1 MLRQLGRVVALL
13 SVLIVLSS
21 CGKSSA
27 EPNTAGLRLD
37 QIENAL
43 DAVEQK
49 AGADLKFFEINAT
62 TELVNV
68 FVATDLDGTPNADG
82 LPDAVVHYVFTEKDG
97 LETAPDPVG
106 ANGPTFA
113 RTVLD
118 YEPSTILRKVLSEL
132 PDSTPQMFVLT
143 AAGTA
148 EESTGT
154 VQYRLIMQSSQGGQM
169 SVVLTNSGEIV
180 GTDAE

>member
-1 MLRQLGRVVALL
+1 M
-13 SVLIVLSS
+13 LIVLSS
-21 CGKSSA
+21 CGKEVA
-27 EPNTAGLRLD
+27 APDTAGLRLD

-49 AGADLKFFEINAT
+49 AGTDVQFFEINAT
-62 TELVNV
+62 NELVNV

-97 LETAPDPVG
+97 LETAPEPVG

-113 RTVLD
+113 RAALD
-118 YEPSTILRKVLSEL
+118 YEPSSILKKVLSEL
-132 PDSTPQMFVLT
+132 PESTPQMFVIT

-148 EESTGT
+148 EKSTGT
-154 VQYRLIMQSSQGGQM
+154 VQYRLLMQSSQGGQM
-169 SVVLTNSGEIV
+169 SIVLTSTGEIV

>member
-1 MLRQLGRVVALL
+1 MRRLGIVVALS
-13 SVLIVLSS
+13 SVLIVLPS
-21 CGKSSA
+21 CGKNSA

-49 AGADLKFFEINAT
+49 AGTDLIFFEINAT

-68 FVATDLDGTPNADG
+68 FVATDLDGSPNADG

-97 LETAPDPVG
+97 LETAPEPVG

-113 RTVLD
+113 RSALD
-118 YEPSTILRKVLSEL
+118 YEPSSILKKALSEL
-132 PDSTPQMFVLT
+132 PESTPQMFVIT

-148 EESTGT
+148 ENSTGT
-154 VQYRLIMQSSQGGQM
+154 VQYRLLMQSSQGGQM
-169 SVVLTNSGEIV
+169 SIVLTNTGEIV

>member
-1 MLRQLGRVVALL
+1 MFRRLGRVVALS

-21 CGKSSA
+21 CGKDA
-27 EPNTAGLRLD
+27 AAPDTAGLRLD

-43 DAVEQK
+43 DAVEQQT
-49 AGADLKFFEINAT
+49 GTDVQFFEINAT
-62 TELVNV
+62 TEIVNV

-97 LETAPDPVG
+97 LETAPEPVG

-113 RTVLD
+113 RSALD
-118 YEPSTILRKVLSEL
+118 YEPSSILKKVLSEL
-132 PDSTPQMFVLT
+132 PESTPQMFVIT

-148 EESTGT
+148 ENSTGT
-154 VQYRLIMQSSQGGQM
+154 VQYRLLMQSSQGGQM
-169 SVVLTNSGEIV
+169 SIVLTNTGEIV